1 MVAEGDT
8 EGAIRV
14 LIADDHALFRA
25 GLRLLLQTAPA
36 LHVVGE
42 AADGEQAVAQFEALQ
57 PDVLL
62 LDLKMPRKGGME
74 AIGEIKASFPRAHIL
89 VLTAYGGGQLV
100 LKAVRAGAT
109 GYVLKA
115 SRPELLLRAVRD
127 VHEGRAVLDP
137 AIAPALMEEMKRP
150 AAVDEPLTG
159 RELEVVRLMA
169 RGLTN
174 REIAERLVISERTV
188 RTHISRILDK
198 LNLLNRTQVALYA
211 LRRGW
216 ATLEE

>member
-1 MVAEGDT
+1 MAEVENDRV
-8 EGAIRV
+8 IRV
-14 LIADDHALFRA
+14 LIADDHAVFRA
-25 GLRLLLQTAPA
+25 GLRLLLQTEPSLQVA
-36 LHVVGE
+36 GE
-42 AADGEQAVAQFEALQ
+42 AADGQQAVEQFQALQ

-62 LDLKMPRKGGME
+62 VDLKMPRKGGVE
-74 AIGEIKASFPRAHIL
+74 AISEIRERYPDAHIL

-109 GYVLKA
+109 GYLLKA

-127 VHEGRAVLDP
+127 VHEGRAILDP

-150 AAVDEPLTG
+150 AAVEEPLTG
-159 RELEVVRLMA
+159 RELDVVRLVS

-198 LNLLNRTQVALYA
+198 LNLINRTQVALYA

>member
-1 MVAEGDT
+1 MMAEGGGDGT
-8 EGAIRV
+8 IRV
-14 LIADDHALFRA
+14 LIADDHAVFRA
-25 GLRLLLQTAPA
+25 GLRLLLQTAPE
-36 LHVVGE
+36 LTVVGE
-42 AADGEQAVAQFEALQ
+42 AADGQQAVEQFRALR

-74 AIGEIKASFPRAHIL
+74 AIGEIKEEWPQAHIL

-100 LKAVRAGAT
+100 LKAVRAGAA
-109 GYVLKA
+109 GYLLKA

-137 AIAPALMEEMKRP
+137 AIAPALMEEVKRP
-150 AAVDEPLTG
+150 AALDEPLTG
-159 RELEVVRLMA
+159 RELEVVRLVA

-188 RTHISRILDK
+188 RTHISRVLDK
-198 LNLLNRTQVALYA
+198 LNLVNRTQVALHA

-216 ATLEE
+216 ASLEE

>member
-1 MVAEGDT
+1 MAEV
-8 EGAIRV
+8 ENNAVIRV
-14 LIADDHALFRA
+14 LIADDHAIFRA
-25 GLRLLLQTAPA
+25 GLHLLLQTEPS
-36 LHVVGE
+36 LQVVGE
-42 AADGEQAVAQFEALQ
+42 AADGQQAIEQFQALR

-62 LDLKMPRKGGME
+62 VDLKMPRKGGVE
-74 AIGEIKASFPRAHIL
+74 AISEIRERYPDAHIL

-100 LKAVRAGAT
+100 LKAVRAGAA
-109 GYVLKA
+109 GYLLKA

-150 AAVDEPLTG
+150 AAVEEPLTG
-159 RELEVVRLMA
+159 RELEVMRLVS

-198 LNLLNRTQVALYA
+198 LNLINRTQVALYA

-216 ATLEE
+216 ASLEE

>member
-1 MVAEGDT
+1 MMDQGGD
-8 EGAIRV
+8 GGGIRV
-14 LIADDHALFRA
+14 LIADDHAVFRA
-25 GLRLLLQTAPA
+25 GLRLLLETAPG
-36 LHVVGE
+36 LEVVGE
-42 AADGEQAVAQFEALQ
+42 AADGEEAVARFGALR
-57 PDVLL
+57 PDVLI
-62 LDLKMPRKGGME
+62 LDLKMPRKGGVE
-74 AIGEIKASFPRAHIL
+74 AIGEIKAVRPEARIL

-115 SRPELLLRAVRD
+115 SRPELLLRAVRE

-137 AIAPALMEEMKRP
+137 AIAPALMEEVKRP
-150 AAVDEPLTG
+150 AAVEEPLTG

-169 RGLTN
+169 QGLTN
-174 REIAERLVISERTV
+174 REIADRLVISERTV

-198 LNLLNRTQVALYA
+198 LDLVNRTQVALYA

-216 ATLEE
+216 ASLEE

>member
-1 MVAEGDT
+1 MAEVEND
-8 EGAIRV
+8 EVVRV
-14 LIADDHALFRA
+14 LIADDHAVFRA
-25 GLRLLLQTAPA
+25 GLRLLLQTEPGLQVA
-36 LHVVGE
+36 GE
-42 AADGEQAVAQFEALQ
+42 AADGHQAVEQFQALR

-62 LDLKMPRKGGME
+62 VDLKMPRKGGVE
-74 AIGEIKASFPRAHIL
+74 AITEIREHHPDAHIL

-109 GYVLKA
+109 GYLLKA

-150 AAVDEPLTG
+150 AAVEEPLTG
-159 RELEVVRLMA
+159 RELDVVRLVS

-188 RTHISRILDK
+188 RTHLSRVLDK
-198 LNLLNRTQVALYA
+198 LNLVNRTQVALYA

>member
-1 MVAEGDT
+1 MAEV
-8 EGAIRV
+8 ENNAVIRV
-14 LIADDHALFRA
+14 LIADDHAIFRA
-25 GLRLLLQTAPA
+25 GLHLLLQTEPS
-36 LHVVGE
+36 LQVVGE
-42 AADGEQAVAQFEALQ
+42 AADGQQAIEQFQALR

-62 LDLKMPRKGGME
+62 VDLKMPRKGGVE
-74 AIGEIKASFPRAHIL
+74 AISEIRERYPDAHIL

-100 LKAVRAGAT
+100 LKAVRAGAA
-109 GYVLKA
+109 GYLLKA

-150 AAVDEPLTG
+150 AAVEEPLTG
-159 RELEVVRLMA
+159 RELEVVRLVS

-198 LNLLNRTQVALYA
+198 LNLINRTQVALYA

-216 ATLEE
+216 ASLEE

>member
-1 MVAEGDT
+1 MVTKDSGD
-8 EGAIRV
+8 ELIRI
-14 LIADDHALFRA
+14 LIADDHAMFRA

-36 LHVVGE
+36 MTVVGE
-42 AADGEQAVAQFEALQ
+42 AADGQQAVEQYRALR

-62 LDLKMPRKGGME
+62 LDLKMPRKGGVE
-74 AIGEIKASFPRAHIL
+74 TIGEIKEAWPEARIL

-100 LKAVRAGAT
+100 LKAVRAGAN
-109 GYVLKA
+109 GYLLKA
-115 SRPELLLRAVRD
+115 SRPEFLLRAVRD

-150 AAVDEPLTG
+150 TALDEPLTG
-159 RELEVVRLMA
+159 RELEVVRLVA

-198 LNLLNRTQVALYA
+198 LNLLNRTQVALFA

-216 ATLEE
+216 ASLEE

>member
-1 MVAEGDT
+1 MGNDE
-8 EGAIRV
+8 AIRV

-25 GLRLLLQTAPA
+25 GLRLLLQAAPA
-36 LHVVGE
+36 LVVVGE
-42 AADGEQAVAQFEALQ
+42 AADGQQAVEQFEALR

-74 AIGEIKASFPRAHIL
+74 AIAEIKAAWPEAHIL

-109 GYVLKA
+109 GYLLKA

-150 AAVDEPLTG
+150 AALDEPLTG

-188 RTHISRILDK
+188 RTHITRILDK
-198 LNLLNRTQVALYA
+198 LDLVNRTQVALYA

-216 ATLEE
+216 ASLEE

>member
-1 MVAEGDT
+1 MAEVEND
-8 EGAIRV
+8 AVIRV
-14 LIADDHALFRA
+14 LIADDHAIFRA
-25 GLRLLLQTAPA
+25 GLHLLLQTEPN
-36 LHVVGE
+36 LQVVGE
-42 AADGEQAVAQFEALQ
+42 AADGQQAVEQFQALR

-62 LDLKMPRKGGME
+62 VDLKMPRKGGVE
-74 AIGEIKASFPRAHIL
+74 AISEIRERYPDAHIL

-100 LKAVRAGAT
+100 LKAVRAGAA
-109 GYVLKA
+109 GYLLKA

-150 AAVDEPLTG
+150 AAVEEPLTG
-159 RELEVVRLMA
+159 RELEVVRLVS

-198 LNLLNRTQVALYA
+198 LNLINRTQVALYA

-216 ATLEE
+216 ASLEE